1 MRLQADSE
9 ESDQPKRKHRLILV
23 FAGRTGNLVE
33 DAVPRFIS
41 VYRYVP

>member
-9 ESDQPKRKHRLILV
+9 DSGQPMRKHRLILV
-23 FAGRTGNLVE
+23 FVGRTGNLVG
-33 DAVPRFIS
+33 DAVVRFIS